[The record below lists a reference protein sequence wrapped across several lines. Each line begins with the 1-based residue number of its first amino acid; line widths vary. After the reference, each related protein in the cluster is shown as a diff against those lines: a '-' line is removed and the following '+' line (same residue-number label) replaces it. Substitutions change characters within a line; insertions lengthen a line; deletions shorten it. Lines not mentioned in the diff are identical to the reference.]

1 MYVCTCTCS
10 VEYVLYVHGR
20 FSFEAYQ
27 SSRISY
33 VFSPLR
39 KINTNRTRI
48 NLYVPYVRI
57 IVFLLLM
64 RYAPH
69 AWSLS
74 LQIYEML
81 LVRHGFMIVGEPM
94 GGKSSAYKVLAASL
108 ADLGASGLME
118 EWKVAG

>member
-1 MYVCTCTCS
+1 MQYT
-10 VEYVLYVHGR
+10 L
-20 FSFEAYQ
+20 
-27 SSRISY
+27 
-33 VFSPLR
+33 
-39 KINTNRTRI
+39 
-48 NLYVPYVRI
+48 
-57 IVFLLLM
+57 
-64 RYAPH
+64 H